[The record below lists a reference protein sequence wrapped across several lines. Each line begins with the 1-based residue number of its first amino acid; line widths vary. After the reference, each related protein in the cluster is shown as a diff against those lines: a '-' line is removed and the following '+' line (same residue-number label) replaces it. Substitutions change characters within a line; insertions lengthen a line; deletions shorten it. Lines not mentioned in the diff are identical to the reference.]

1 MLHKAQTSDHVA
13 YHSGYNDMYVV
24 FMICSLLRCLGH
36 LATNATSLML
46 QMLISV
52 QSLIFV
58 DEPYFNE
65 PGFENTMHT
74 PEGDQASKAY
84 NQNIRYTSVCAA
96 QLVQADVQHFDQA
109 CNVKQFMW
117 GSHTVLR
124 WCALLWATL

>member
-1 MLHKAQTSDHVA
+1 
-13 YHSGYNDMYVV
+13 MYVA
-24 FMICSLLRCLGH
+24 FAICSLLRCFGH

-84 NQNIRYTSVCAA
+84 NQNIRYTSLCAA
-96 QLVQADVQHFDQA
+96 QLGQADVQLSAQA
-109 CNVKQFMW
+109 CSVKQCM
-117 GSHTVLR
+117 
-124 WCALLWATL
+124 